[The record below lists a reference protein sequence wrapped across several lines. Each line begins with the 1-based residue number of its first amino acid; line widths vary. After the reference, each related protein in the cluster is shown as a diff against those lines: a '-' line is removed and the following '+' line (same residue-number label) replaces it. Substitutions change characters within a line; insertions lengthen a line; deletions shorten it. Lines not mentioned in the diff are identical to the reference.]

1 VPVSSAFGS
10 KHWLRTIL
18 LALVVVL
25 IVASYSNPWLSKS
38 GSAIPIQKRTE
49 LPDFAY
55 QQAGGGTWRLSEHR
69 GQVVL
74 LNFWAT
80 WCPPCRQETPGLVR
94 LQNQFRSKSFAV
106 AGVDMDEN
114 RQAIPAFLRKFGVTY
129 PILLPGPD
137 SVLVSSVESL
147 PTTLLID
154 KNGRVA
160 QIYSG
165 AVAESVFAT
174 DVKSLLIERA
184 RTGCLT
190 HNR

>member
-1 VPVSSAFGS
+1 
-10 KHWLRTIL
+10 
-18 LALVVVL
+18 
-25 IVASYSNPWLSKS
+25 
-38 GSAIPIQKRTE
+38 
-49 LPDFAY
+49 
-55 QQAGGGTWRLSEHR
+55 
-69 GQVVL
+69 
-74 LNFWAT
+74 
-80 WCPPCRQETPGLVR
+80 
-94 LQNQFRSKSFAV
+94 V